1 MLLENNSNR
10 YEAIK
15 LYNMKILFS
24 FGKFKYIHKIKYCMN
39 FKKNIIDGTMLLF
52 VVLGA
57 VSYFMFQTPMV
68 AFALFIVAISVG
80 WFRRAL
86 YKVMPSF

>member
-1 MLLENNSNR
+1 MSV
-10 YEAIK
+10 
-15 LYNMKILFS
+15 
-24 FGKFKYIHKIKYCMN
+24 
-39 FKKNIIDGTMLLF
+39 KKNVIDGAMLLF

-68 AFALFIVAISVG
+68 AFALFIIAVSVG